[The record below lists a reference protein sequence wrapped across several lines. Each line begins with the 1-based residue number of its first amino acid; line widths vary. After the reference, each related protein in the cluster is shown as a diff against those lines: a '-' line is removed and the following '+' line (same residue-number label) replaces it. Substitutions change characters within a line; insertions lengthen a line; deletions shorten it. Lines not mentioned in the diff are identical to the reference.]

1 MLQKFSII
9 VCVLLLLPI
18 VLISKANAQDQD
30 TILIHTNAPLE
41 FPRFAVGPG
50 TYELRFI
57 DGPSSDNLVEV
68 SDANGNGCGFFQV
81 RPISRLKPV
90 DKTQVELQSEAGSPE
105 RVKDWF
111 AIGSTVGYVPVYPTG
126 NPASVANSTAL
137 SVGN

>member
-1 MLQKFSII
+1 MLQKFSIMI
-9 VCVLLLLPI
+9 CVLLLLPT
-18 VLISKANAQDQD
+18 VLISRANAQDQD

-41 FPRFAVGPG
+41 FPRFAVAPG

-57 DGPSSDNLVEV
+57 DTGSDNLVEV

-81 RPISRLKPV
+81 RPISRLNPA
-90 DKTQVELQSEAGSPE
+90 DKTQVELQSEAGAPE

-111 AIGSTVGYVPVYPTG
+111 ATGSTVGYVPVYPTG